1 MSKIPP
7 QFLAKLKSPL
17 GMKKHPGKES
27 MTEDMADMGPEGKET
42 KGNSK
47 KKGTFKPF
55 KKG

>member
-17 GMKKHPGKES
+17 GMKKHPDKES
-27 MTEDMADMGPEGKET
+27 MMEDMGDTMPEGKET

-47 KKGTFKPF
+47 KKGAFKPF